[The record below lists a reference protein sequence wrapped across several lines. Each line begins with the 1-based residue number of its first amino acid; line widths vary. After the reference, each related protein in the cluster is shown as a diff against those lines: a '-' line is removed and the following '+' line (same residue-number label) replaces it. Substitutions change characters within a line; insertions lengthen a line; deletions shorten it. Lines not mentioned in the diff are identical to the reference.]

1 MKIFPKI
8 KKSLKHSLKV
18 KITNSIL
25 RAPSLFKHNLA
36 NKVQEVHREFIP
48 TKLTKLQRLKM
59 FFFHRNDF
67 EEYKFSRIRRLF
79 LNSYDELTI
88 MAYGRDSV
96 NNKTKAM
103 KGINKIFPLIE
114 Y

>member
-1 MKIFPKI
+1 MKIFSKI
-8 KKSLKHSLKV
+8 KKSLNHSLKV
-18 KITNSIL
+18 QITNTIL

-48 TKLTKLQRLKM
+48 CKLTKLQRLKM

-67 EEYKFSRIRRLF
+67 EEYKFSKIRRLF

-96 NNKTKAM
+96 NNKTKAI

-114 Y
+114 F